1 MSLTDHR
8 RSADRTARRPRG
20 LVDVSE
26 MTAAEVRALVDGAA
40 TEREIGIE
48 RRGASAYLLAE

>member
-8 RSADRTARRPRG
+8 ESADRTARRPTG

-26 MTAAEVRALVDGAA
+26 MTAAELRAFVDGSA
-40 TEREIGIE
+40 TDGEIGIQ
-48 RRGASAYLLAE
+48 RRGASAYLLTE